1 MGFSTSVNYL
11 LHRCWETHW
20 WASWLE
26 KHSARVG
33 MIVGFASVFELCG
46 IEHES
51 KDVLS
56 INFAVASIL
65 QLGETRTFGLH
76 ILHLFT
82 AWSWTGGFYL
92 FEQLSTQPRLRNREI
107 STSKLSKHKHR
118 HPAYT
123 KAMKLA
129 AGRPF
134 KLWQMYSAC
143 LLCPSYPWPINRNA
157 QAWCSHF
164 LFLNGVMTSTVFY
177 WISVP

>member
-1 MGFSTSVNYL
+1 MSGNILVGQLTGEALCKSGYDCGICF
-11 LHRCWETHW
+11 RC
-20 WASWLE
+20 
-26 KHSARVG
+26 
-33 MIVGFASVFELCG
+33 ELCG
-46 IEHES
+46 IEDES

-65 QLGETRTFGLH
+65 QPGETRTFGSH

-118 HPAYT
+118 HPAYS

-129 AGRPF
+129 AGRPY

-143 LLCPSYPWPINRNA
+143 LLSLSYPWPINWNS